1 MVNPRLK
8 VNQMNT
14 LVEEIEN
21 DFLQAIG
28 HLNQKSM
35 T

>member
-1 MVNPRLK
+1 MVNPRLN
-8 VNQMNT
+8 VNKMDT
-14 LVEEIEN
+14 RVEEIEN
-21 DFLQAIG
+21 DFLEAIG